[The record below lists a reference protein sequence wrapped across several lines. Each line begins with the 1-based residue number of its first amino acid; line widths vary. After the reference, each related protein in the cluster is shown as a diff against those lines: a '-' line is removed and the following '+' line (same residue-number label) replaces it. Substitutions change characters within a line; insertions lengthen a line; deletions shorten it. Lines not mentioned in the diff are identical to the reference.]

1 MDKLQSKDRVILNFR
16 KNPVTTM
23 EKIDGFLKLANQ
35 KKYGKSITLHEVI
48 ADCVEN
54 YERKD
59 MARLQD
65 STLSPMDRVKIRFDR
80 DMEKS
85 ESKLSFEEY
94 LAKKLGVK

>member
-1 MDKLQSKDRVILNFR
+1 MNELQNKERLTLNFR
-16 KNPVTTM
+16 KNPATTM
-23 EKIDGFLKLANQ
+23 EKINRFLKSANQ

-48 ADCVEN
+48 ADCVGN
-54 YERKD
+54 YGPKD

>member
-1 MDKLQSKDRVILNFR
+1 MNKLQNKERLTLNFR

-23 EKIDGFLKLANQ
+23 EKINNFLKLANH
-35 KKYGKSITLHEVI
+35 KKYGKKITLHEI
-48 ADCVEN
+48 ISDCVEN
-54 YERKD
+54 YGPKD
-59 MARLQD
+59 IGRLQE
-65 STLSPMDRVKIRFDR
+65 SSMSPMDRVKIRFDR